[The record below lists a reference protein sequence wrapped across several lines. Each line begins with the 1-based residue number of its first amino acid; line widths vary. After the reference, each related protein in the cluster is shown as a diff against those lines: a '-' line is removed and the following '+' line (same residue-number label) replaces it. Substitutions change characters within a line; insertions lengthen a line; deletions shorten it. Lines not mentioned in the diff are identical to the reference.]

1 METSAMSRLAVFL
14 ICPLLGH
21 AAPAAASAPVVSHSS
36 IAFTLQEKDLLPENL
51 AYDPQSGDFFVGSTR
66 KGKILRVSPGCHEQD
81 FVTAR
86 AYGLWQVIGMK
97 ADPRRRLLWVLSS
110 DGDNLVGYKT
120 GNGSPAGLFKFDLD
134 DGKLLARYV
143 LDEPG
148 VVHFLNDLVLTPQG
162 DVYVTHMFDRAQ
174 VWRLDARTGTFAPF
188 YAGDTAFHDP
198 NGIALSADGKRLY
211 VADEAGISAIDTGTR
226 ARTPLTD
233 PAGFGLGGVDGLYV
247 YGRAL
252 VFLQPDL
259 KRVARCELSADGLTA
274 EHCAPLELNNPL
286 FDHITTGV
294 VVGNSLFYIA
304 NSQFDRVGAG
314 GTLPPLDQLYQPVIL
329 KLDL

>member
-1 METSAMSRLAVFL
+1 MSRLAVFL

-21 AAPAAASAPVVSHSS
+21 AAPAHAGEPVVSHSS
-36 IAFTLQEKDLLPENL
+36 IAFTLREKDLLPENL
-51 AYDPQSGDFFVGSTR
+51 AYDPRSGDFFVGSTR
-66 KGKILRVSPGCHEQD
+66 KGKILRVAPGCDERD
-81 FVTAR
+81 FVPAR
-86 AYGLWQVIGMK
+86 AQGLWQVIGMK
-97 ADPRRRLLWVLSS
+97 ADPRRRVLWVLSS
-110 DGDNLVGYKT
+110 DGGNLVGHKP
-120 GNGSPAGLFKFDLD
+120 GNGNPAGLFKFDLD
-134 DGKLLARYV
+134 DGRLLGRYL

-148 VVHFLNDLVLTPQG
+148 VTHFLNDLTLGPDG

-174 VWRLDARTGTFAPF
+174 VWRLDVETGTFAPF

-198 NGIALSADGKRLY
+198 NGIAISADGKRLY
-211 VADEAGISAIDTGTR
+211 VADDAGISAIDIATR
-226 ARTPLTD
+226 ARIPVAD
-233 PAGFGLGGVDGLYV
+233 PSGFKLGGVDGLYV
-247 YGRAL
+247 YAHAL

-286 FDHITTGV
+286 FGHITTGV
-294 VVGNSLFYIA
+294 VAGNSLFYIA
-304 NSQFDRVGAG
+304 NSQFDLVGAD